1 VTAFFQLAALGIA
14 QGAFLLVASLGFSL
28 TRRVEGFLNIA
39 HAQYLSVAAFV
50 TYFLNNIVD
59 VHFAIAA
66 IAGVLAAVGVGFLIG
81 KLVYEPIRHL
91 GPAVS
96 LITSVGVVYMLD
108 GIIEIVVGTG
118 SVLVTLP
125 RVAPVRFGPVTITLF
140 QVLVVLAAAIVTL
153 TTVWILNRTK
163 IGTAIRIT
171 ALDRNLGASRG
182 VDVKKAGNASWV
194 LSSALAGVAG
204 VALAV
209 LGALTTTK
217 GFDQILIILAVA
229 LLAGLGSIAA
239 LTISAM
245 SIGIAREVSLLW
257 LPAGFRDIIAFGIV
271 ILVLIFLPNGISGRE
286 E

>member
-1 VTAFFQLAALGIA
+1 MTAFFQLAALGIA

>member
-1 VTAFFQLAALGIA
+1 MSAFIQLAALGVA
-14 QGAFLLVASLGFSL
+14 QGAFLLVAALGFSL

-50 TYFLNNIVD
+50 TYFLNNV
-59 VHFAIAA
+59 VGTHFAIAA
-66 IAGVLAAVGVGFLIG
+66 LAGVLAAVVVGFVIG

-91 GPAVS
+91 GPAVA
-96 LITSVGVVYMLD
+96 LITSVGVVYMLE
-108 GIIEIVVGTG
+108 GIIEIIVGTG
-118 SVLVTLP
+118 SVIVTLP
-125 RVAPVRFGPVTITLF
+125 RMPPVSVGPVTITLY
-140 QVLVVLAAAIVTL
+140 QVLVVAAAAIVTL
-153 TTVWILNRTK
+153 ATVWILNRTK
-163 IGTAIRIT
+163 MGTAIRIT

-182 VDVKKAGNASWV
+182 VDVKKAANASWL
-194 LSSALAGVAG
+194 LSSALAGVGG

-239 LTISAM
+239 LSISAM
-245 SIGIAREVSLLW
+245 TIGVAREVSLLW

-271 ILVLIFLPNGISGRE
+271 ILVLVFLPNGISGKTE
-286 E
+286 

>member
-1 VTAFFQLAALGIA
+1 MSSFVQLAALGIA

-50 TYFLNNIVD
+50 TYFLNNIVGT
-59 VHFAIAA
+59 HFAVAA
-66 IAGVLAAVGVGFLIG
+66 FAGVLAAVVVGFVIG

-91 GPAVS
+91 GPAVA
-96 LITSVGVVYMLD
+96 LITSVGVVYMLE

-125 RVAPVRFGPVTITLF
+125 RVAPVRVGPVTITLY
-140 QVLVVLAAAIVTL
+140 QVLVVTAAAIVTL
-153 TTVWILNRTK
+153 ATVWILNRTK
-163 IGTAIRIT
+163 MGTAVRIT

-182 VDVKKAGNASWV
+182 VDVKKAANASW
-194 LSSALAGVAG
+194 LISSALAGVAG
-204 VALAV
+204 VTLAV

-239 LTISAM
+239 ISMSAM
-245 SIGIAREVSLLW
+245 TIGVAREVSLLW

-271 ILVLIFLPNGISGRE
+271 ILVLIFLPNGISGRTE
-286 E
+286 

>member
-1 VTAFFQLAALGIA
+1 MSSFVQLAALGIA

-50 TYFLNNIVD
+50 TYFLNNIVGT
-59 VHFAIAA
+59 HFAIAA
-66 IAGVLAAVGVGFLIG
+66 IAGVLAAVGVGFLVG

-96 LITSVGVVYMLD
+96 LITSVGVVYILD
-108 GIIEIVVGTG
+108 GIIDIVVGTG

-125 RVAPVRFGPVTITLF
+125 RVAPVSLGPVTITLF
-140 QVLVVLAAAIVTL
+140 QVLVVVVAAIVTL
-153 TTVWILNRTK
+153 ATVLVLNRTK

-182 VDVKKAGNASWV
+182 VDVKKAGNASWA

-239 LTISAM
+239 LTLSAM

>member
-1 VTAFFQLAALGIA
+1 MSTFVQLAALGVA
-14 QGAFLLVASLGFSL
+14 QGAFLLVAALGFSL

-50 TYFLNNIVD
+50 TYFLNNTVGA
-59 VHFAIAA
+59 HFAVAA
-66 IAGVLAAVGVGFLIG
+66 LAGVLAAVVVGFVIG

-91 GPAVS
+91 GPAVA
-96 LITSVGVVYMLD
+96 LITSVGVVYMLE
-108 GIIEIVVGTG
+108 GIIEIIVGTG

-125 RVAPVRFGPVTITLF
+125 RVAPVRFGPVTITLY
-140 QVLVVLAAAIVTL
+140 QVLVVAAAAIVTL
-153 TTVWILNRTK
+153 ATVWILNRTK
-163 IGTAIRIT
+163 MGTAIRIT

-182 VDVKKAGNASWV
+182 VDVKKAANASWL

-217 GFDQILIILAVA
+217 GFEQILIILAVA

-239 LTISAM
+239 ISISAM
-245 SIGIAREVSLLW
+245 TIGVAREVSLLW

-271 ILVLIFLPNGISGRE
+271 ILVLVFLPNGISGKTE
-286 E
+286 

>member
-1 VTAFFQLAALGIA
+1 MPTFIQLAALGIA
-14 QGAFLLVASLGFSL
+14 QGAFLLVAALGFSL

-50 TYFLNNIVD
+50 TYFLNNIVGT
-59 VHFAIAA
+59 HFAVAA
-66 IAGVLAAVGVGFLIG
+66 IAGVLAAVVVGFVIG

-91 GPAVS
+91 GPAVA
-96 LITSVGVVYMLD
+96 LITSVGVVYMLE

-125 RVAPVRFGPVTITLF
+125 RVAPVRVGPVTITLY
-140 QVLVVLAAAIVTL
+140 QVLVVVAAAIVTL
-153 TTVWILNRTK
+153 ATVWILNRTK
-163 IGTAIRIT
+163 MGTAIRIT

-182 VDVKKAGNASWV
+182 VDVKKAANASWL

-239 LTISAM
+239 VSISAM
-245 SIGIAREVSLLW
+245 TIGVAREVSLLV

-271 ILVLIFLPNGISGRE
+271 ILVLIFLPNGISGRTE
-286 E
+286 

>member
-1 VTAFFQLAALGIA
+1 MSSFVQLAALGVA
-14 QGAFLLVASLGFSL
+14 QGAFLLVAALGFSL

-50 TYFLNNIVD
+50 TYFLNNIVGT
-59 VHFAIAA
+59 HFAVAA
-66 IAGVLAAVGVGFLIG
+66 VAGVLGAVVVGFVIG

-91 GPAVS
+91 GPAVA
-96 LITSVGVVYMLD
+96 LITSVGVVYMLE
-108 GIIEIVVGTG
+108 GIIEIIVGTG

-125 RVAPVRFGPVTITLF
+125 RVPPVSVGPVTITLY
-140 QVLVVLAAAIVTL
+140 QVLVVVAAAIVTL
-153 TTVWILNRTK
+153 ATVWILNRTK
-163 IGTAIRIT
+163 MGTAIRIT

-182 VDVKKAGNASWV
+182 VDVKKAANASWL

-239 LTISAM
+239 ISISAM
-245 SIGIAREVSLLW
+245 TIGVAREVSLLW

-271 ILVLIFLPNGISGRE
+271 ILVLVFLPNGISGKTE
-286 E
+286 